1 MSTLSD
7 RLRHLPGE
15 LRRAFPA
22 LLFDALVVLFSY
34 AVAMLLRFA
43 GPPPEHYLR
52 LFLAAIGIV
61 VVCYSVSLVLFG
73 IYSRAWEYAGIF
85 DLVALT
91 EAVALS
97 TLLTALADVL
107 LFPQARPLPLS
118 VIPTGG
124 AITLLCLGLARL
136 WPRVFQHWSGEQPSA
151 APRRVLIVGCGQT
164 GQLLAREFLYHPAWN
179 YQPVCFVDDDVRKR
193 GTMIHGLRVVG
204 TSDDIPAVVQR
215 YAIDVVAIAIP
226 SAPGT
231 VVRRIV
237 SLCEQ
242 TQAKIQIVP
251 SLLEIMRGQASA
263 TGLREVTITDLLGR
277 EQVEVDFSL
286 CSHAIAGK
294 RVMVTGAAG
303 SVGSE
308 LARQLLALAP
318 AELVLLDNN
327 ESGLHDLGLELAAQ
341 PNGRCVRQVLADV
354 TVEPRL
360 ERVFALHR
368 PEVIFHA
375 AAYKHLPILEE
386 HPEEAVRVNIGGT
399 YNLCRL
405 AARYETER
413 FVLVSTDKAVR
424 PTSVYGA
431 SKRVCELLVQAMARR
446 SRTVFCAVR
455 FGNVIGSRGSVVP
468 TFLKQIEAGGP
479 VTITH
484 PDSTRYFMTIPEA
497 ASLVIQAAA
506 FARTGEV
513 YMLDMG
519 EQVRIQDLALKML
532 RLKGLRPGVDI
543 QIEYVGLR
551 PGEKLHEELTLESE
565 RTGPTR
571 HPKIFLLTPA
581 PAMPDFEGLLA
592 GVQALLAEQLVESSE
607 RLTARLAALLTR
619 AGPDEAQGLEISIA
633 GAAQIADTQGGQA
646 HAGLCGPGGR
656 AVSAAGGP
664 AGP

>member
-1 MSTLSD
+1 MGTLSD
-7 RLRHLPGE
+7 RIRHLPGE

-22 LLFDALVVLFSY
+22 VLFDALVVLVSY

-61 VVCYSVSLVLFG
+61 VVCYSVSFILFG

-107 LFPQARPLPLS
+107 FFPQARPLPLS

-124 AITLLCLGLARL
+124 AITLLCLGLVRL
-136 WPRVFQHWSGEQPSA
+136 WPRLFQHWSGARPA

-164 GQLLAREFLYHPAWN
+164 GQLLAREFLYHRAWN
-179 YQPVCFVDDDVRKR
+179 YQPVCFVDDDARKR

-204 TSDDIPAVVQR
+204 AIEDIPAVVQR

-318 AELVLLDNN
+318 AELILLDNN
-327 ESGLHDLGLELAAQ
+327 ESGLYDLGLELAAQ
-341 PNGRCVRQVLADV
+341 ANGQCVRQVLADV
-354 TVEPRL
+354 TVEARL
-360 ERVFALHR
+360 ERVFALYR

-386 HPEEAVRVNIGGT
+386 HPDEAVRVNIGGT

-405 AARYETER
+405 AARHGAGR

-431 SKRVCELLVQAMARR
+431 SKRICELLVQAMAQR
-446 SRTVFCAVR
+446 SSTVFCAVR

-497 ASLVIQAAA
+497 VSLVIQAAA

-532 RLKGLRPGVDI
+532 RLKGLRPGIDI

-565 RTGPTR
+565 RVGPTR
-571 HPKIFLLTPA
+571 HPKIFLLTPSA
-581 PAMPDFEGLLA
+581 AAPDFDRLLA
-592 GVQALLAEQLVESSE
+592 AVQALLAAQPHESGEQ
-607 RLTARLAALLTR
+607 LTARLAAILTQ
-619 AGPDEAQGLEISIA
+619 AGPDEARGLEALAA
-633 GAAQIADTQGGQA
+633 GTAQAAAT
-646 HAGLCGPGGR
+646 GPGR
-656 AVSAAGGP
+656 DAAGRHG
-664 AGP
+664 